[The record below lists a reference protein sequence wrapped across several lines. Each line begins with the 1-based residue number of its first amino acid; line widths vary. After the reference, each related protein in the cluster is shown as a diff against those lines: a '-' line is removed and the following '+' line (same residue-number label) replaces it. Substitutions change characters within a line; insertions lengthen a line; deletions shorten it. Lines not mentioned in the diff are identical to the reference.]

1 MGKKI
6 LYNIFLNIGII
17 VLAYCAVASYNEKQY
32 LILTGSIIGIAG
44 LIYLKVRLAKNVRQ
58 TIKTGKK

>member
-1 MGKKI
+1 
-6 LYNIFLNIGII
+6 
-17 VLAYCAVASYNEKQY
+17 VASYNEKQY

-58 TIKTGKK
+58 AIKTGKK